1 MLWDSTACVKAARV
15 SCYRAVV
22 TASTPD
28 ALWASRSV
36 RHLRPGAV
44 MLRDLR
50 RAVGGRRVLDGAT
63 LAVPVGARVLVA
75 SQPDEAASLL
85 LRILAGLAR
94 ADSGS
99 IRLAGLETADPDR
112 GGWRRRVTYLGPGGA
127 LPGWISPRE
136 ALDLAASLLG
146 YDRQERGELV
156 ERAIARYG
164 LGRGSGPDRPLRRGG
179 TAFAERTALA
189 AAVVGRPEVL
199 LLDEPL
205 RSLASAERTELLG
218 AVPRRTTILLA
229 SRLPASEAGLVNQVA
244 LLRDGRFV
252 LHARVTELERRGLP
266 LSLRGMEALASLA
279 SRSPAPATPATTASS
294 AAR

>member
-1 MLWDSTACVKAARV
+1 M
-15 SCYRAVV
+15 

-44 MLRDLR
+44 ILRDLH
-50 RAVGGRRVLDGAT
+50 RAVRGRRVLDGAT

-75 SQPDEAASLL
+75 SQPEEGASLL

-94 ADSGS
+94 ADGGS

-112 GGWRRRVTYLGPGGA
+112 GGWRRRVTYLGPTRA

-146 YDRQERGELV
+146 YERQERGDLI
-156 ERAIARYG
+156 ERAIQRYG
-164 LGRGSGPDRPLRRGG
+164 LGHGPGPDRPLRRGG

-205 RSLASAERTELLG
+205 RSLAAAERAELLG

-266 LSLRGMEALASLA
+266 LSMRGMEALAALA
-279 SRSPAPATPATTASS
+279 DRAEVAATNATHASS
-294 AAR
+294 AAQ

>member
-1 MLWDSTACVKAARV
+1 MLRDPAERVKADQA

-50 RAVGGRRVLDGAT
+50 RTIRRRRLLDGAT

-75 SQPDEAASLL
+75 SRPEEAASLL

-94 ADSGS
+94 ADGGS
-99 IRLAGLETADPDR
+99 IRLAGLEHADPAR
-112 GGWRRRVTYLGPGGA
+112 GGWRRRVTYLGPSGA

-136 ALDLAASLLG
+136 ALDLAANLLG
-146 YDRQERGELV
+146 YDRQERRELV
-156 ERAIARYG
+156 EKAIARYG
-164 LGRGSGPDRPLRRGG
+164 LHRGSGPDRPLRRGG

-205 RSLASAERTELLG
+205 RSLTADERVELLS

-229 SRLPASEAGLVNQVA
+229 SRLPASEAGVVNRVA

-252 LHARVTELERRGLP
+252 LHAPVTELERRGLP
-266 LSLRGMEALASLA
+266 LSMRGMEALAA
-279 SRSPAPATPATTASS
+279 VAARPAAAAAPATPASS